1 MRLKKVLLSV
11 IIVSMLVSLV
21 AVAGGWKQNIEV
33 EFNSVNLE
41 VNGTNVDADNIL
53 YNGTTYVPLRRTAE
67 ILGCDVG
74 WDGNTNTAKIT
85 QYDDNYM
92 IGCIFFDLSK
102 TNNIYT
108 FCKNIINIAEY
119 NFTKSHWINK
129 VYENNESNFDFL
141 TDYFNWIS
149 EQYKYLT
156 DYKNYFYQNI
166 TGITS
171 NENINA
177 LYTNLDNMYGKL
189 CYIYSAV
196 NNLVN
201 ASGYV
206 CSEYEFGNALS
217 ELHSLSLNIDSCHN
231 EIYYDVLD
239 YLLYQ

>member
-53 YNGTTYVPLRRTAE
+53 YNGTTYVPLRKTAE

-85 QYDDNYM
+85 QFDDNYM
-92 IGCIFFDLSK
+92 IGFIFYNLKKVCDIYDQCDSIVDLADWDFSK
-102 TNNIYT
+102 AQWT
-108 FCKNIINIAEY
+108 
-119 NFTKSHWINK
+119 NK
-129 VYENNESNFDFL
+129 VYENNRSKFDLL
-141 TDYFNWIS
+141 TDYFNRIS
-149 EQYKYLT
+149 STYKYLT
-156 DYKNYFYQNI
+156 DYKESFYELATNM
-166 TGITS
+166 TPK
-171 NENINA
+171 ENIDA
-177 LYTNLDNMYGKL
+177 YYTNLDNMYGKL

-206 CSEYEFGNALS
+206 CSEDEFCDALF
-217 ELHSLSLNIDSCHN
+217 ELFELSSDMYDYSDR
-231 EIYYDVLD
+231 IYYGVLD
-239 YLLYQ
+239 YLAP

>member
-67 ILGCDVG
+67 ILGCDIG

-85 QYDDNYM
+85 QYDDNYA
-92 IGCIFFDLSK
+92 IGRIFHFFHNGNFIHRNCDA
-102 TNNIYT
+102 
-108 FCKNIINIAEY
+108 IIDIADW
-119 NFTKSHWINK
+119 NFARSHWIGQHSSDNRT
-129 VYENNESNFDFL
+129 YFDLF
-141 TDYFNWIS
+141 THRFNWIS
-149 EQYKYLT
+149 EDYKYLT
-156 DYKNYFYQNI
+156 DCKELFYMLVAD
-166 TGITS
+166 ITS
-171 NENINA
+171 KENIDA
-177 LYTNLDNMYGKL
+177 FYTNLDNMYGKL
-189 CYIYSAV
+189 CYIYSSV

-206 CSEYEFGNALS
+206 CSEDEFCDAIWELWELS
-217 ELHSLSLNIDSCHN
+217 ENIFSYQE

-239 YLLYQ
+239 YLLQ